1 MGKYLQDLMYR
12 VQLPAG
18 QKKLTPHQQLVV
30 QSTSFLENIFNFY
43 LPSRYEVGQNIWRI
57 IVNLTLDEK
66 TDFNTVVSGFVIE
79 LNIYFDYNSLIHL
92 DEFNRKKILLIQF
105 CRGLEFICQ
114 KYSCDFSIF
123 EAIQQKLI
131 LDNLV
136 YHDFYKDKKASPDK
150 QHFVQMKGFYAE
162 DAEKCTL
169 SVSLFDKQHN
179 EKAIFLVGNYN
190 FQWFEKLKWL
200 DNKSVGVFH
209 INRVQSYKSK
219 KVAEDY
225 FSIDIETGLVQY
237 NPVTRESIFDYA
249 LKLLTEENLIEKAFY
264 YFEQAKKLGHGKVE
278 NILRNLETDS
288 DLRDK
293 AKLLQT
299 PKRQK

>member
-1 MGKYLQDLMYR
+1 MGKYLQDFMYG

-18 QKKLTPHQQLVV
+18 QKKLTPSQQLVAK
-30 QSTSFLENIFNFY
+30 STSFLADIFSFY
-43 LPSRYEVGQNIWRI
+43 LPRSYEIGHNIWRV

-66 TDFNTVVSGFVIE
+66 TYLNTIEEGYVVE
-79 LNIYFDYNSLIHL
+79 LYIYFDYNSLIFF
-92 DEFNRKKILLIQF
+92 DEFNRKKILLDQF
-105 CRGLEFICQ
+105 CRGLEFVCQ
-114 KYSCDFSIF
+114 KYSCDFSVF
-123 EAIQQKLI
+123 EAIRHKFV

-136 YHDFYKDKKASPDK
+136 YYGFYKEKKASPNK
-150 QHFVQMKGFYAE
+150 RHFAQMKGFYSE
-162 DAEKCTL
+162 DPDKSTT
-169 SVSLFDKQHN
+169 SVTLFDNQHN
-179 EKAIFLVGNYN
+179 EKVTFLIGNYN
-190 FQWFEKLKWL
+190 FQWFDKLQWL
-200 DNKSVGVFH
+200 DNKTIGVYH
-209 INRVQSYKSK
+209 INRIMSYKSK
-219 KVAEDY
+219 KVAVDY
-225 FSIDIETGLVQY
+225 FAIDIETGSVRY

-278 NILRNLETDS
+278 NILRNLETDP